1 MTQRQAIRFTRL
13 QLLEQF
19 RSSFPEMVHVA
30 ENSDLT
36 SFKSHIEA
44 LASVSGNAKA
54 SETVLSLLYNDGETV
69 RELSTGEDIE
79 LGIISNL
86 YSFLRGDND
95 ESDYCVDAFLDIY
108 YQLCRLNSDAT
119 GTPDENLVAQW
130 MDRWP
135 SGLDPAVSEIMFR
148 NKQRIM
154 HHLVE
159 RVSSKSNR
167 SVHYRFEEGLS
178 YEDKYKRI
186 GQWWNDYRFHIAM
199 AARTPKEIYHLL
211 GGTLRKENYAIL
223 LAARHKEM
231 PFFLTPYYHEFSV
244 ILYN

>member
-1 MTQRQAIRFTRL
+1 MLRCRQTADHVFPDREKIVVDDLRECDFGIFEYKNYIELENNKPYRDWVDGGCHG
-13 QLLEQF
+13 QIPEGDHVEQF
-19 RSSFPEMVHVA
+19 KKR
-30 ENSDLT
+30 
-36 SFKSHIEA
+36 
-44 LASVSGNAKA
+44 
-54 SETVLSLLYNDGETV
+54 
-69 RELSTGEDIE
+69 
-79 LGIISNL
+79 
-86 YSFLRGDND
+86 
-95 ESDYCVDAFLDIY
+95 CVDAFLDIY

-211 GGTLRKENYAIL
+211 GGTLRKENYAIGDIVL
-223 LAARHKEM
+223 FQRDNGDYVLPRVCRIH
-231 PFFLTPYYHEFSV
+231 
-244 ILYN
+244 